1 MPKIFWNLDF
11 DIHLTFGFL
20 NLNFSLLRGMVSP
33 IMIKI
38 ELRVASVGT
47 KMVGDKL
54 FHFLLSRSSPAKIEL
69 FQTLLDPGVDRK
81 GFEEI

>member
-1 MPKIFWNLDF
+1 MIAKR
-11 DIHLTFGFL
+11 
-20 NLNFSLLRGMVSP
+20 LLPP

-38 ELRVASVGT
+38 ELSIASVGT

-54 FHFLLSRSSPAKIEL
+54 FHFLLSCSSPAKIDL